1 LPNRRQVAA
10 MIVSK
15 VETNP
20 PDFRDFAA
28 LHALLSTSFAYMEG
42 RIDPPSSM
50 TRLSLASL
58 GHKVA
63 AEDLFLVRHGATPI
77 ACLFGTPTPDAYY
90 IGKLAV
96 AAPQRGRGLARA
108 LVEAAATRAR
118 ALGAP
123 ALELQTRVELVQN
136 HAAFTAMGF
145 TQTAATAHPGYDRP
159 TSLTFR
165 RAL

>member
-1 LPNRRQVAA
+1 

-20 PDFRDFAA
+20 PDFSDFAA
-28 LHALLSTSFAYMEG
+28 LHALLSTSFADMEG

-50 TRLSLASL
+50 ARLTPDALEVKL
-58 GHKVA
+58 R
-63 AEDLFLVRHGATPI
+63 AEDLFLIREGDLLTG
-77 ACLFGTPTPDAYY
+77 CLFGTLTPEAYY

-96 AAPQRGRGLARA
+96 AAPQRGQGLARA
-108 LVEAAATRAR
+108 LVEAAASR
-118 ALGAP
+118 AP
-123 ALELQTRVELVQN
+123 ALELQSRVELLEN
-136 HAAFTAMGF
+136 HAAFVAMGF
-145 TQTAATAHPGYDRP
+145 TQVAATAHPGFDRP

>member
-1 LPNRRQVAA
+1 

-20 PDFRDFAA
+20 ADFRDFAA

-50 TRLSLASL
+50 TRLSLDDL
-58 GHKVA
+58 KVKA
-63 AEDLFLVRHGATPI
+63 QGEDLFLLRADASPI
-77 ACLFGTPTPDAYY
+77 GCLFGTLTPDAYC

-96 AAPQRGRGLARA
+96 AAAQRGRGHARALIEAAAAHARTLGARA
-108 LVEAAATRAR
+108 LV
-118 ALGAP
+118 
-123 ALELQTRVELVQN
+123 LQSRVELTGN

-145 TQTAATAHPGYDRP
+145 TQVAATAHPGYDRP

>member
-1 LPNRRQVAA
+1 
-10 MIVSK
+10 MSVSK

-20 PDFRDFAA
+20 PDFADFAA
-28 LHALLSTSFAYMEG
+28 LHALLSTSFAFMEG

-50 TRLSLASL
+50 TRLTVDALKVKTAS
-58 GHKVA
+58 
-63 AEDLFLVRHGATPI
+63 EDLFLIRHAGAPK
-77 ACLFGTPTPDAYY
+77 ACLFGNRTPDAYY

-96 AAPQRGRGLARA
+96 AAPQRGQGLARA
-108 LVEAAATRAR
+108 LVEAAAAHAR

-123 ALELQTRVELVQN
+123 ALELQSRVELIEN
-136 HAAFTAMGF
+136 HAAFIAMGF
-145 TQTAATAHPGYDRP
+145 TQSAATAHPGYDRP

>member
-1 LPNRRQVAA
+1 

-20 PDFRDFAA
+20 PDFSDFQA

-50 TRLSLASL
+50 TRLTIDAL
-58 GHKVA
+58 KVKA
-63 AEDLFLVRHGATPI
+63 AEEDLFLIRRAGMPVG
-77 ACLFGTPTPDAYY
+77 CLFGTLTPDAYY

-96 AAPQRGRGLARA
+96 AAPQRGQGLARA
-108 LVEAAATRAR
+108 LIEAAAARAR
-118 ALGAP
+118 ALGATV
-123 ALELQTRVELVQN
+123 LELQSRVELLEN
-136 HAAFTAMGF
+136 HAAFAAMGF
-145 TQTAATAHPGYDRP
+145 VQTAATTHPGHDGP

>member
-1 LPNRRQVAA
+1 
-10 MIVSK
+10 
-15 VETNP
+15 
-20 PDFRDFAA
+20 
-28 LHALLSTSFAYMEG
+28 MEG
-42 RIDPPSSM
+42 RVDPPSSM
-50 TRLSLASL
+50 MRLGIGQSE
-58 GHKVA
+58 GQRRHKR
-63 AEDLFLVRHGATPI
+63 DLFLIREAGRPVG
-77 ACLFGTPTPDAYY
+77 CLFGTPTPAAYY

-123 ALELQTRVELVQN
+123 ALESLQSRVELVEN
-136 HAAFTAMGF
+136 HTALHRDGLH
-145 TQTAATAHPGYDRP
+145 AGRGPPRIPAYDRP

>member
-1 LPNRRQVAA
+1 
-10 MIVSK
+10 MTVSN

-20 PDFRDFAA
+20 ADFTDIAA
-28 LHALLSTSFAYMEG
+28 LHALLSTEFAYMAD

-50 TRLSLASL
+50 TRLTPGDLL
-58 GHKVA
+58 GKIA
-63 AEDLFLVRHGATPI
+63 QEDLFLIRDDATPI
-77 ACLFGTPTPDAYY
+77 ACLFGMAHPDHYY

-96 AAPQRGRGLARA
+96 AAAQRRRGHATA
-108 LVEAAATRAR
+108 LVEAAARHAR
-118 ALGAP
+118 TLALP
-123 ALELQTRVELVQN
+123 ALVLQSRVELVEN

-145 TQTAATAHPGYDRP
+145 AVIARTAHPGYDRP

>member
-1 LPNRRQVAA
+1 

-20 PDFRDFAA
+20 PDFSDFAA

-50 TRLSLASL
+50 ARLTPEALEVKARD
-58 GHKVA
+58 
-63 AEDLFLVRHGATPI
+63 EDLFLIRGSDSLI
-77 ACLFGTPTPDAYY
+77 GCLFGTLTPDAYY

-96 AAPQRGRGLARA
+96 AASQRGRGLARV
-108 LVEAAATRAR
+108 LLEAADARAR

-123 ALELQTRVELVQN
+123 ALELQSRVELAEN
-136 HAAFTAMGF
+136 HAAFAAMGF

>member
-1 LPNRRQVAA
+1 
-10 MIVSK
+10 MIVSV

-20 PDFRDFAA
+20 PDFTDFAA

-42 RIDPPSSM
+42 RVDPPSSM
-50 TRLSLASL
+50 MRLGIDSL
-58 GHKVA
+58 KVKA
-63 AEDLFLVRHGATPI
+63 TQEDLFLIREAGRPVG
-77 ACLFGTPTPDAYY
+77 CLFGTPTPAAYY

-108 LVEAAATRAR
+108 LVEADATRAR

-123 ALELQTRVELVQN
+123 ALELQSRVELVEN
-136 HAAFTAMGF
+136 HTAFTAMGF
-145 TQTAATAHPGYDRP
+145 TQVAATAHPGYDRP